1 VPLPSF
7 FLLSEMSAS
16 SVRLNYQRIREQL
29 IGLTVELEDKNNICN
44 ALGNRIETERL
55 TLSRVEA
62 EANEEYAQVLERTA
76 QAHKDEIDKIM
87 QNSSKLMSEK
97 KELLGVCQ
105 DLVDSLKEMEKE
117 NAAELKR
124 ISAQYEDL
132 VEQDK
137 RRFRA
142 GQEERLE
149 KFLANKASEYKE
161 MTSKALQPEIARLQ
175 QMHESDIAQTHAN
188 YRSQERRLI
197 EDMNKRIQ
205 EAIEEERRSIIE
217 SQRTSITDRTHTIN
231 MELEAADREHR
242 FRMDALKEDLDR
254 DVEKV
259 KAALGSKVDKER
271 KNGQIEVYVAQE
283 NCKRRLGEARSQHLT
298 EVARLQNEHD
308 EKIRSTKKLSSQRR
322 AEIEESIRAEAGSN
336 PNSPNK
342 KGSPKR
348 MYDGFDD
355 DVQRQ
360 EVENERDKRIQGEIR
375 QLQAETIRL
384 ERNWKSAAEKE
395 RKEIS
400 ELRSREENEYQRR
413 QRQLAEEI
421 AEYAV
426 LREQL
431 SQEVKELSKKV
442 AGIDEESKHY
452 QSEIEVYESGIQAH
466 KLRAKDASSIH
477 AIREREELA
486 LADQKIADLRLKC
499 EKMSA
504 AMHEKNNRLERE
516 TGESEDSHRLE
527 LARLDD
533 QVKADVAKKDEE
545 LEYLRDAVHTEKV
558 KLARLEKLLR
568 QYTSSR

>member
-1 VPLPSF
+1 
-7 FLLSEMSAS
+7 MSAS

-44 ALGNRIETERL
+44 ALGSRIETERL

-175 QMHESDIAQTHAN
+175 QMHESEIAQTHAN
-188 YRSQERRLI
+188 YRNQERRLI
-197 EDMNKRIQ
+197 DDSNKRIQ
-205 EAIEEERRSIIE
+205 EAIEEERRLIIE
-217 SQRTSITDRTHTIN
+217 AQRTSLTDKTNTIN
-231 MELEAADREHR
+231 IELEAADREHR
-242 FRMDALKEDLDR
+242 FRMDAMKEDLEK
-254 DVEKV
+254 DVEKI
-259 KAALGSKVDKER
+259 KTALGGKVDKER

-298 EVARLQNEHD
+298 EIARLQNEHD
-308 EKIRSTKKLSSQRR
+308 EKIRSMKKLSSQRK

-342 KGSPKR
+342 RGSPKL

-355 DVQRQ
+355 DSQRL
-360 EVENERDKRIQGEIR
+360 EAESERDKCIQSEIR

-384 ERNWKSAAEKE
+384 ERNWMSTAEKE
-395 RKEIS
+395 KKEVS
-400 ELRSREENEYQRR
+400 DLRSREENEYQRR

-442 AGIDEESKHY
+442 ASVDEDSKHY
-452 QSEIEVYESGIQAH
+452 HSEIEVYESGIQAH
-466 KLRAKDASSIH
+466 KLRAKDATSIH
-477 AIREREELA
+477 AIREREETA
-486 LADQKIADLRLKC
+486 LTDQKIADLRLKC

-504 AMHEKNNRLERE
+504 SMHDKNNRMEQE
-516 TGESEDSHRLE
+516 AAEAEESHRLE
-527 LARLDD
+527 LERLDK
-533 QVKADVAKKDEE
+533 QVKADVAKKDDE

-558 KLARLEKLLR
+558 KFARLEKLLK
-568 QYTSSR
+568 QYTSGR